1 VKRLRDD
8 EDGSTLPL
16 TIFYFFL
23 SLTLILIVVSATS
36 LYLERKRLFTVADGA
51 ALVGAEAFELDQV
64 EASGG
69 RLQLTLR
76 SDDVSR
82 AVKEYI
88 EEQPT
93 ERFESLRVLRA
104 ESSDGRSATVELR
117 AMWHPPVVSV
127 LLPDGV
133 PIEVTATAR
142 TALN

>member
-1 VKRLRDD
+1 MKRLRDD
-8 EDGSTLPL
+8 DTGSTLPL

-23 SLTLILIVVSATS
+23 SITLIFIVVSATS
-36 LYLERKRLFTVADGA
+36 LYLERKQLFTVADGA

-64 EASGG
+64 DPTGG
-69 RLQLTLR
+69 ELKLTLR
-76 SDDVSR
+76 SADVAR
-82 AVKEYI
+82 AVNEYI
-88 EEQPT
+88 EDQPT
-93 ERFESLRVLRA
+93 ERFESLRIVRA

-117 AMWHPPVVSV
+117 AMWHPPVVSA